1 MKKHIIFNDI
11 ILITPDIF
19 DDKRGFFSEI
29 YNKKSFEK
37 LGINIDFVQDNFSFS
52 ENANTLRGIHFQSPP
67 FAQSK
72 LIRVVSGSIFDVFID
87 LRKDSK
93 TYEQYGSFNLNPDDG
108 WLFIPKGFA
117 HGFVTMKDKTNVMYK
132 VDSYYNNDCENGI
145 KWNDDF
151 FSIDWPIDKEKIII
165 SEKDSCLPLW
175 KNIREEINSW
185 SWS

>member
-19 DDKRGFFSEI
+19 DDKRGFFLKYI
-29 YNKKSFEK
+29 IRKFEK
-37 LGINIDFVQDNFSFS
+37 LGINIDFIQDNFSFS

-108 WLFIPKGFA
+108 WIFIPKGFA
-117 HGFVTMKDKTNVMYK
+117 HGFCNY
-132 VDSYYNNDCENGI
+132 E
-145 KWNDDF
+145 
-151 FSIDWPIDKEKIII
+151 
-165 SEKDSCLPLW
+165 
-175 KNIREEINSW
+175 R
-185 SWS
+185 